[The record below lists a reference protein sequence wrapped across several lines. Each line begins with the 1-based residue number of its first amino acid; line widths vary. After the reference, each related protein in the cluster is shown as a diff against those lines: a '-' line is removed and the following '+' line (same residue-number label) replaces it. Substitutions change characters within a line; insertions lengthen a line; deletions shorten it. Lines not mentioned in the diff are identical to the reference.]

1 MNEHDAR
8 AVLLVR
14 AIESADA
21 HGEILTASQRS
32 QATDAARAI
41 LPAPGTGRDARD
53 ASQRLLRLRA
63 ERLLQEAIGRHSRL
77 RALLA
82 PSTMAVP
89 LAWFVPLA
97 AFALGF
103 FTDRLTGGERINLLS
118 APLFGVVLWNWLMLA
133 LWGAGALASAA
144 GRRAWPSVLPSLVG
158 WLSWRGSPRRA
169 GSPVI
174 AATTA
179 EFRVLWAR
187 ASLPLACARASA
199 TLHLSAAMLA
209 LGMVVGL
216 AYRAWDVEYQV
227 GWAGTWCST
236 PRCAHGFLSLL
247 FLPVGGFAQALGVEV
262 FSLDELA
269 RIHRWAAW
277 DPADG
282 ARWLRLVSLLLAL
295 GVIAPR
301 IVLYG
306 LMKWR
311 ALRLAARFPLALD
324 DAAFR
329 SILIQ
334 AGEQAGRIRVWPFS
348 LSLEAP
354 QREQLAAALAAL
366 TGPAVS
372 LEWMP
377 VTAYGQTPQPASSG
391 SPQPASSGSPPGG
404 APVTTLAL
412 FSLAATPEPEVHGEF
427 VERLGKIAA
436 GELRILVDR
445 AAYRQRMGAALSGAR
460 LMERE
465 DLWRR
470 FAQGLGVRID
480 VVDSQAPRP

>member
-1 MNEHDAR
+1 MNERDAR
-8 AVLLVR
+8 SVLLVR

-21 HGEILTASQRS
+21 RAEILTASQRR

-41 LPAPGTGRDARD
+41 LPAPGKGRGARD
-53 ASQRLLRLRA
+53 WSERLLRLRA
-63 ERLLQEAIGRHSRL
+63 EHLLQEAVGRHARL

-82 PSTMAVP
+82 PSAMAVP

-133 LWGAGALASAA
+133 LWGIGALVPAL
-144 GRRAWPSVLPSLVG
+144 GRRAWPSVLPTLVG
-158 WLSWRGSPRRA
+158 WLSWRGTPRRT
-169 GSPVI
+169 GSPAI
-174 AATTA
+174 AAAAA

-187 ASLPLACARASA
+187 ASLPLACARLSV

-216 AYRAWDVEYQV
+216 AYQAWDVEYQV
-227 GWAGTWCST
+227 GWAGTWCAT
-236 PRCAHGFLSLL
+236 PGCAQGFLSLL
-247 FLPVGGFAQALGVEV
+247 FLPVGGLAQALGVDL

-277 DPADG
+277 DPAHG
-282 ARWLRLVSLLLAL
+282 ARWLRLVSLLLAV

-301 IVLYG
+301 IGLYG

-324 DAAFR
+324 DAAFQA
-329 SILIQ
+329 ILAQ
-334 AGEQAGRIRVWPFS
+334 AGDEAVAVRVWPFS
-348 LSLEAP
+348 LNLAP
-354 QREQLAAALAAL
+354 THREQLAAAVGGLL
-366 TGPAVS
+366 GHPAR

-377 VTAYGQTPQPASSG
+377 VTAYGQAPQPV
-391 SPQPASSGSPPGG
+391 SSGSPPAG
-404 APVTTLAL
+404 ASGVRIAL
-412 FSLAATPEPEVHGEF
+412 FSLAATPEAEVHGEF
-427 VERLGKIAA
+427 VERLGKAAA
-436 GELRILVDR
+436 GSVRILVDR
-445 AAYRQRMGAALSGAR
+445 AAYRQRMGSALSGTR
-460 LMERE
+460 LAERE

-480 VVDSQAPRP
+480 LVDSQEPGP